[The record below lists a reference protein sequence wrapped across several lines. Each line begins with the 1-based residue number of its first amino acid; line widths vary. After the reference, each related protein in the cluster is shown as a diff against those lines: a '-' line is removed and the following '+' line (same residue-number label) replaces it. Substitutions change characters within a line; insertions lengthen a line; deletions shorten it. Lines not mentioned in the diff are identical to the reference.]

1 MLADCNY
8 NCISVM
14 LICIPPTIR
23 TSSGDVLMQ
32 VEFEEN
38 EFVCSLILYVVK
50 IAHGKKRQYAWN
62 SG

>member
-1 MLADCNY
+1 
-8 NCISVM
+8 M
-14 LICIPPTIR
+14 LICRLPTIR

-38 EFVCSLILYVVK
+38 EFVCSLILYGVK
-50 IAHGKKRQYAWN
+50 IAHGKKRQNLWN